1 MSRLICPWYKNN
13 IIIVSSNFIDDQ
25 HIFRSWPSPKAAH
38 ITYTKYHWRLNE
50 VRCIF
55 DKKESKGKEHN
66 IWRWADHTE
75 FYEKLFSCFQCNKK
89 MHPQCNNEVIEQLIF
104 SLGHMKVLQ
113 SKGTLLINGRK
124 CGKSKGW
131 NDKIFSVGVWRYF
144 LPGQVG
150 SE

>member
-1 MSRLICPWYKNN
+1 M
-13 IIIVSSNFIDDQ
+13 
-25 HIFRSWPSPKAAH
+25 
-38 ITYTKYHWRLNE
+38 
-50 VRCIF
+50 
-55 DKKESKGKEHN
+55 
-66 IWRWADHTE
+66 
-75 FYEKLFSCFQCNKK
+75 FSMQQK

-124 CGKSKGW
+124 SGKTNGW
-131 NDKIFSVGVWRYF
+131 NDKIFSVGVRRYF